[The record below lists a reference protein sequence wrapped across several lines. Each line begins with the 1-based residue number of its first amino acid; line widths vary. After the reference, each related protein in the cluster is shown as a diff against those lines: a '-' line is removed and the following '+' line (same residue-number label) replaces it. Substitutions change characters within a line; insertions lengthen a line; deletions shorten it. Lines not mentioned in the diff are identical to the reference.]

1 MSHTP
6 RRGALLLLAVCL
18 LAFVPGLFTN
28 PPIDRDEP
36 RFTQASRQM
45 YNSPDA
51 SGWIVPMVQDRPRLN
66 KPPLIYWLQAGTAA
80 ALTGD
85 IGPNATRDAIWMY
98 RLPSAIAGIVA
109 VFATWRL
116 GRRLGTIAAHRSG
129 ANVDSRGH
137 ADATGLLAALFVA
150 VSPVISWEARQGRA
164 DMVLVGVTTAALLFL
179 WRVFEHRGTWR
190 GVRDAI
196 VLWLLVGIGIMTKGP
211 VTPMV
216 VVLGAIAFSIASREW
231 RWWRTLGP
239 WWGVPLACAVALPW
253 VLLVVRE
260 IGFDE
265 YWKTIRAETIGRAG
279 SAAEGH
285 GGFPGY
291 HILLMPLVLG
301 AGSIFAGWGI
311 VRAARGMWR
320 REAELDVSLVWCASM
335 VLPSWIV
342 FEISSTKLPH
352 YTMPLLS
359 VLAIVSAMLVV
370 RVACDGVVVPNAAA
384 WLARAWGVM
393 MGVMAMLPALAATAW
408 VWWSWS
414 DASASARSI
423 GIATIV
429 LCAGAGVFV
438 AHGVIRSTRSRAWL
452 HASVAGVSCG
462 IVLAAG
468 VGVVIPQ
475 ITIARTSE
483 RLVRA
488 MPPIDPTHSRPL
500 ACVRG
505 GHEDRPGLPRLEYG
519 YDEDSLIFL
528 TRGRCERLWRQEW
541 KAWAKAHPDGIL
553 FLERNVADDD
563 ELHQAS
569 LRIVDRVLGFNYSK
583 GRFVEVLVVERE
595 P

>member
-1 MSHTP
+1 MAHTP
-6 RRGALLLLAVCL
+6 RRGAMVLLAVCL
-18 LAFVPGLFTN
+18 LAFVPGLFSN

-51 SGWIVPMVQDRPRLN
+51 SGWIVPKVQDRPRLN
-66 KPPLIYWLQAGTAA
+66 KPPLIYWLQAGSAA
-80 ALTGD
+80 CMTVE

-98 RLPSAIAGIVA
+98 RLPSVIAGLVA

-116 GRRLGTIAAHRSG
+116 GRRLVACADVGSG
-129 ANVDSRGH
+129 VTDTSARGADS
-137 ADATGLLAALFVA
+137 TGLLAGLFVA

-164 DMVLVGVTTAALLFL
+164 DMVLVGVTTTALLFL

-190 GVRDAI
+190 GVRDAV
-196 VLWLLVGIGIMTKGP
+196 VLWLLVGVGIMTKGP

-216 VVLGAIAFSIASREW
+216 VVLGSIAFSLATRQW

-253 VLLVVRE
+253 ALLVVRE
-260 IGFDE
+260 IGFDN

-279 SAAEGH
+279 VAAEGH

-291 HILLMPLVLG
+291 HVLLMPLVLG
-301 AGSIFAGWGI
+301 AGSIFAGWGV
-311 VRAARGMWR
+311 VRAVRGVFR
-320 REAELDVSLVWCASM
+320 RDADLDVALVWCASM

-352 YTMPLLS
+352 YTMPLLP
-359 VLAIVSAMLVV
+359 VLSIVSARLVV
-370 RVACDGVVVPNAAA
+370 RATRGPEIPTPAF

-393 MGVMAMLPALAATAW
+393 MGVMAMLPALAASAW
-408 VWWSWS
+408 VWWSWA
-414 DASASARSI
+414 DASVSARSI

-429 LCAGAGVFV
+429 LCAGVGAFSTL
-438 AHGVIRSTRSRAWL
+438 AVIRSTRGGAWL
-452 HASVAGVSCG
+452 HASIAGVACG
-462 IVLAAG
+462 LVLAAG
-468 VGVVIPQ
+468 VGLVIPQ
-475 ITIARTSE
+475 VTIARTSE
-483 RLVRA
+483 RLVRVVQSIDTTHTR
-488 MPPIDPTHSRPL
+488 PI

-505 GHEDRPGLPRLEYG
+505 GHEDRPDLSRIEFG

-528 TRGRCERLWRQEW
+528 TRGRCERLWRESW
-541 KAWAKAHPDGIL
+541 KAWANAHPDGIL
-553 FLERNVADDD
+553 LLERNVADDD
-563 ELHQAS
+563 ELRQAS
-569 LRIVDRVLGFNYSK
+569 LRIVDRVRGYNYTK
-583 GRFVEVLVVERE
+583 GRFVDVLVVERA